1 MTTTQQADSLEMA
14 FGQTLRLLRETQGL
28 SQEALADLCHIH
40 RTYVSQLERGLKSP
54 TLRLVWQI
62 CESLDTDPLTLVSDM
77 VGRLHQESPN

>member
-1 MTTTQQADSLEMA
+1 MTTTQQENSLEAA
-14 FGQTLRLLRETQGL
+14 FGQTLRLLRETRGL

-62 CESLDTDPLTLVSDM
+62 CESLDTDPLALISDM